1 MQKNKPIIIAG
12 PCSAESETQVLETA
26 HAIKQL
32 GMVDI
37 FRAGIW
43 KPRTNPG
50 GFEGVGSIG
59 LQWLLKARAETGL
72 ALAIE
77 VGDSKHVE
85 EALAQ
90 NIDYLWVGAR
100 TTANPFSVQNLAE
113 ALQGTHSK
121 IFIKN
126 PVNADI
132 KLWIGAVERMKHA
145 GLKDILLIHRGFT
158 QYGNTKYR
166 NVPMWQIPIE
176 MKRLFPE
183 LPMICDPSHICG
195 NRISLFNISQK
206 AVDLDYDG
214 VMIESHINPDVAL
227 TDSFQ
232 QITPAVLGN
241 LLSNIVWKKQNS
253 DEIKYNEQIEHLRN
267 QINYIDEEIMHLIA
281 NRMTLVK
288 EIGDL
293 KKFNKIT
300 VLQSE
305 RYNHLLQKA
314 LQKGEEIGLSEQF
327 VKTLIEALHI
337 ESINKQ
343 E

>member
-26 HAIKQL
+26 RAIKQL
-32 GMVDI
+32 GLVDI

-77 VGDSKHVE
+77 VGNSKHVE
-85 EALAQ
+85 EALKLH
-90 NIDYLWVGAR
+90 IDYLWVGAR

-113 ALQGTHSK
+113 ALQGTQTK

-145 GLKDILLIHRGFT
+145 GLKDIMLIHRGFT
-158 QYGNTKYR
+158 QYGNTQYR

-195 NRISLFNISQK
+195 NRVSLLNIAQK
-206 AVDLDYDG
+206 AVDLDYEG
-214 VMIESHINPDVAL
+214 VMIESHINPDLAL

-241 LLSNIVWKKQNS
+241 LLSSIVWKKQNS

-267 QINYIDEEIMHLIA
+267 QINYLDEELMHLIA